1 MLVERACSQTRGSRM
16 ADVDVNDLS
25 VRALRTFL
33 LLYRTR
39 SVSQSAEL
47 LGQDQS
53 SVSYTLQKLRRTFSD
68 ALFVRVGK
76 DFQPTERCVE
86 LVGAIERAVAHID
99 ETLAEKQFVP
109 ATSRRRFTIS
119 SNYLERAIFL
129 APLIRWLRRHAPGVT
144 LDILPSGGGGAGYR
158 QLMAAECDLLLSPIP
173 VPGEKIHHQLL
184 ARDVYRCFAD
194 AAVHG
199 KREALTQSEW
209 LASTHLVVTYGNQFE
224 PAFLKTLDPNS
235 TTISRINC
243 ASTSDLP
250 SMLKGTDL
258 IATAPSLLAPVMGPG
273 FMNVEF
279 PFARTSLE
287 FFISWTHR
295 THADAAHRWL
305 RERIIAIAA
314 DIAP

>member
-1 MLVERACSQTRGSRM
+1 M

-86 LVGAIERAVAHID
+86 LAGAIERAVAHID

-129 APLIRWLRRHAPGVT
+129 APLIRWLRRHASGVT
-144 LDILPSGGGGAGYR
+144 LDIIPFRRRWCRLPAADGGGVRPAPLPHPCAR
-158 QLMAAECDLLLSPIP
+158 REDPSPAACTRHLP
-173 VPGEKIHHQLL
+173 VL
-184 ARDVYRCFAD
+184 RRRRNS
-194 AAVHG
+194 
-199 KREALTQSEW
+199 REAGGVD
-209 LASTHLVVTYGNQFE
+209 AVRMACVHAPDRHLWE
-224 PAFLKTLDPNS
+224 PVRAAFLKTLDPES
-235 TTISRINC
+235 AAISRLNC

-258 IATAPSLLAPVMGPG
+258 IATAPSLLA
-273 FMNVEF
+273 
-279 PFARTSLE
+279 R
-287 FFISWTHR
+287 
-295 THADAAHRWL
+295 
-305 RERIIAIAA
+305 
-314 DIAP
+314 